1 MLTNS
6 QIIVLHTI
14 KHGDNGL
21 VVQAYSAIS
30 GRVALYLRISPKNK
44 VILSN
49 LHRLNILDVVTYSS
63 SSSMPLIKEMVPAL
77 KLDSLRTNIYKN
89 TIAIFLSELL
99 VRCVRESESNPQLY
113 NFLASSISMLE
124 HIGDGVANFHIHFMV
139 HLSKMLGFMPSD
151 NYSSDYPLFS
161 IHSASFCEGNYYYD
175 GHNCILRE
183 SYDTGCFTSAESK
196 LLHTLLNTRAID
208 LGDVKCSG
216 ELRLSFA
223 RQMVRYFSHH
233 LGTAIEV
240 KSLDVLHE
248 VFN

>member
-21 VVQAYSAIS
+21 VVQAYSATS

-63 SSSMPLIKEMVPAL
+63 GSSMPLIKEMVPAL

-99 VRCVRESESNPQLY
+99 YKWKNKIIYRTTMKY
-113 NFLASSISMLE
+113 N
-124 HIGDGVANFHIHFMV
+124 
-139 HLSKMLGFMPSD
+139 LGAF
-151 NYSSDYPLFS
+151 Y
-161 IHSASFCEGNYYYD
+161 
-175 GHNCILRE
+175 
-183 SYDTGCFTSAESK
+183 
-196 LLHTLLNTRAID
+196 
-208 LGDVKCSG
+208 
-216 ELRLSFA
+216 
-223 RQMVRYFSHH
+223 RY
-233 LGTAIEV
+233 
-240 KSLDVLHE
+240 
-248 VFN
+248 